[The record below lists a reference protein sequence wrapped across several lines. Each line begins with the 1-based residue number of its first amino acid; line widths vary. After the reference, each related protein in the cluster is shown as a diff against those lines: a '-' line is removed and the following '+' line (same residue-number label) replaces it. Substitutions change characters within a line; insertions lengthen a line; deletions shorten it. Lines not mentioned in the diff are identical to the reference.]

1 LLKAID
7 NATCKPFQT
16 GERLPWICM
25 LAMLMYT
32 QLVPGAQQV
41 FLPFDLVSQK
51 NLVFSTVSATL
62 LRSSTRKWKFSGQ
75 YFLASTIL
83 LWQIVQTGNLIAGLS
98 AVFSQF
104 STVYMSCLTTFP
116 LYTKALTTAV
126 ISVMGDT
133 TAQILEER
141 IRAKKKGTQFSFSQN
156 YDRRRGLSIVADSI
170 LVTGPLLHFA
180 YNWLE
185 HLIPVAGATGSAA
198 SLAALAQVL
207 IDNCILDSF
216 FVAIMFVTTG
226 IAEGYDAKQ
235 IIPQIKKDYFAT
247 VKTSWATS
255 FVLMPL
261 QFVCFRFLPLSFR
274 VLGVN
279 FIDIFWQAMVS
290 YMVHRRRRGEMKDE
304 AVAVPA
310 MA

>member
-1 LLKAID
+1 
-7 NATCKPFQT
+7 
-16 GERLPWICM
+16 M
-25 LAMLMYT
+25 LVMLMYT
-32 QLVPGAQQV
+32 QLVPGQAS
-41 FLPFDLVSQK
+41 LPFDLVSQK

-62 LRSSTRKWKFSGQ
+62 LRSSTTRKWKFSGQ
-75 YFLASTIL
+75 YFLASAIL

-126 ISVMGDT
+126 ISVMGDA

-141 IRAKKKGTQFSFSQN
+141 IRAKKEDTQFSFSQN

-185 HLIPVAGATGSAA
+185 HLIPVAGATGSA

-207 IDNCILDSF
+207 IDNCVLDSI

-226 IAEGYDAKQ
+226 IAEGYTAKQ
-235 IIPQIKKDYFAT
+235 IIPHIKKDYFAT
-247 VKTSWATS
+247 VKTSWVTS

-290 YMVHRRRRGEMKDE
+290 YMVHRRRRGEIKDE
-304 AVAVPA
+304 AVAVTA